1 MDSTSDKTNLN
12 NPGNPAGKGKSE
24 KSELTKEAKI
34 RNSTPRNSDEEEGKD
49 VTLNTTQD
57 LIDQADRMAIDASAL
72 NEEFDDD
79 IADKTITE
87 EGEEVKS
94 WAEESAGKSVK
105 LNVFD
110 LNTLFNDELHVVPG
124 RPNKKV
130 KMLKEP
136 NDKTNLPPEYP
147 NVWQYARGGATKDEA
162 ILMVFKYQN
171 RMKNRRG
178 RQKQREKAKSGVSAG
193 HKPTSSQRKP
203 QPSTSSRREDE
214 LTTTV
219 NVSSSGSESDWM
231 TTGRKHKRSTYLA
244 RRRAAGYNTDFDTD
258 GGAGKRRKR
267 GRSPSKNER
276 ESKRRDTKVTP
287 KSKSSSK
294 ASPALT
300 DEAILTSFPN
310 MLMVYE
316 SFDRKNPIT
325 ASKFKDLSLEMM
337 NCWMHSKPKAGAP
350 EPRVKGTV
358 FVKDHGVIKCDD
370 PGTAAYFRELL
381 SHPFKCGKFRAW
393 SYNENDGW
401 TDSSVFINDKY
412 SVKLTPNITTT
423 LINRALAGQG
433 LEHEI
438 VFKRINKVKAGGVV
452 YFRMKASAAEAIMK
466 EKDNT
471 IPAGLTELQFRFDK
485 PSKVATATASAAPSS
500 SKVK

>member
-1 MDSTSDKTNLN
+1 MDSTSDKEKAS
-12 NPGNPAGKGKSE
+12 NPGNPAGNGKSE
-24 KSELTKEAKI
+24 KSDTTENMKI
-34 RNSTPRNSDEEEGKD
+34 RNSTPKNSDEEEGKS
-49 VTLNTTQD
+49 LNTTQD
-57 LIDQADRMAIDASAL
+57 LIDQADRMAIDASIL
-72 NEEFDDD
+72 DEDDD
-79 IADKTITE
+79 TADMTITE
-87 EGEEVKS
+87 EREGIKS

-110 LNTLFNDELHVVPG
+110 LDTLFNDELHAVPG

-130 KMLKEP
+130 KMLREP
-136 NDKTNLPPEYP
+136 NDKTKLPPEYP

-171 RMKNRRG
+171 RIKNRRG
-178 RQKQREKAKSGVSAG
+178 RQKRREKAKSGVSAG
-193 HKPTSSQRKP
+193 HKPTSQRSPK
-203 QPSTSSRREDE
+203 PSTSSRRNDE
-214 LTTTV
+214 STITV
-219 NVSSSGSESDWM
+219 DVSSGSESEWE
-231 TTGRKHKRSTYLA
+231 TTGRKHKRSTYVA
-244 RRRAAGYNTDFDTD
+244 RRRAAGYGSEFDTD
-258 GGAGKRRKR
+258 GGAGNRRKR
-267 GRSPSKNER
+267 GRSPSRNER
-276 ESKRRDTKVTP
+276 NAKRRDTKVTP
-287 KSKSSSK
+287 KSKLSSNPTK
-294 ASPALT
+294 APPALT
-300 DEAILTSFPN
+300 DEIILKSFPN

-325 ASKFKDLSLEMM
+325 ASKFKDLSVEMM

-370 PGTAAYFRELL
+370 PGTAAYFKELL

-393 SYNENDGW
+393 SYDENDGW

-412 SVKLTPNITTT
+412 SVKLTPNTTTT

-433 LEHEI
+433 LDNEI
-438 VFKRINKVKAGGVV
+438 VFKRINQVKAGGVV
-452 YFRMKASAAEAIMK
+452 YFRMKSSAAEAVMK

-485 PSKVATATASAAPSS
+485 PSDAAPVTTSATPSS